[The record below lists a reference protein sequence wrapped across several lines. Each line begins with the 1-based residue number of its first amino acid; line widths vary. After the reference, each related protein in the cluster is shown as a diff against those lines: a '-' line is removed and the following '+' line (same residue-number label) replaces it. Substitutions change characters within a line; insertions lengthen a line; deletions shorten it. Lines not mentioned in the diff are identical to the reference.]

1 MTTAAATRLAP
12 ATAAH
17 TLPGH
22 TSWIYSLAFSPDGR
36 TLASG
41 GWDEWIRLWDLET
54 GAQRAVLEGHK
65 SEVYC
70 LAFSPDGKILASG
83 SANNSSV
90 VKLWD
95 VATGGDRT
103 EVTELTELT
112 GHGNV
117 VHTLAWSPDGRW
129 LASGAYDRSVRVWD
143 VNGKPA
149 TAALQATLGGYNY
162 KLYSVLF
169 APDGQTLHTTQADK
183 VTRSWNLAAWDAK
196 GARELALEP
205 DGKTDLTKPT
215 VVSVDPSW
223 VHATA
228 FSPDGRLLACGY
240 GQHQPDRSV
249 VGHVEIRDVA
259 SGRVVTEL
267 LGHKNFVHSLAFNS
281 DGSRLLTGG
290 WDGELRTWNVATG
303 EPVTQT
309 PAHDTPI
316 LAVAFSPDGNTLAS
330 AGYDQL
336 IRTFTL

>member
-1 MTTAAATRLAP
+1 VTTATNSAATAV
-12 ATAAH
+12 H
-17 TLPGH
+17 KLPGH

-54 GAQRAVLEGHK
+54 GAERAVLEGHK

-70 LAFSPDGKILASG
+70 LAFSPDGKTLASG

-95 VATGGDRT
+95 VATGS
-103 EVTELTELT
+103 EQTELV

-117 VHTLAWSPDGRW
+117 VHTLDWSPDGRW
-129 LASGAYDRSVRVWD
+129 LASGGYDRTVRIWD
-143 VNGKPA
+143 VNDKPGS
-149 TAALQATLGGYNY
+149 AALQATLGGYNH

-169 APDGQTLHTTQADK
+169 APDGQALHTAQADK
-183 VTRSWNLAAWDAK
+183 VTRCWNLAAWDATGVTQPAPK
-196 GARELALEP
+196 PNAT
-205 DGKTDLTKPT
+205 TDLAKAT
-215 VVSVDPSW
+215 VVSVEPGW

-240 GQHQPDRSV
+240 GRHQADRSV
-249 VGHVEIRDVA
+249 AGHVEIREVS
-259 SGRVVTEL
+259 SGRVAADL
-267 LGHKNFVHSLAFNS
+267 FGHRNFVHSLAFNS
-281 DGSRLLTGG
+281 DGSQLLTGG
-290 WDGELRTWNVATG
+290 WDGELRTWNVASG
-303 EPVTQT
+303 EQLTRT

-316 LAVAFSPDGNTLAS
+316 LAVAFSPDGRTLAS

-336 IRTFTL
+336 VRTFKL

>member
-1 MTTAAATRLAP
+1 M
-12 ATAAH
+12 
-17 TLPGH
+17 
-22 TSWIYSLAFSPDGR
+22 
-36 TLASG
+36 ASG

-95 VATGGDRT
+95 VATGS
-103 EVTELTELT
+103 EHTELT

-169 APDGQTLHTTQADK
+169 APDGQTLHTAQADK
-183 VTRSWNLAAWDAK
+183 VTRSWNLAAWDATAAPK
-196 GARELALEP
+196 PETT
-205 DGKTDLTKPT
+205 TDLAKPT
-215 VVSVDPSW
+215 VVSVEPSW

-228 FSPDGRLLACGY
+228 FSPDGRLLASGY
-240 GQHQPDRSV
+240 GRHQSDRSV
-249 VGHVEIRDVA
+249 VGHVEIRDVS
-259 SGRVVTEL
+259 SGRVVTNL

-281 DGSRLLTGG
+281 DGSQLLTGG

-303 EPVTQT
+303 EQLTRT

-316 LAVAFSPDGNTLAS
+316 LAVAFSPDGKTLAS

-336 IRTFTL
+336 VRTFSL

>member
-1 MTTAAATRLAP
+1 MTTAIN
-12 ATAAH
+12 TAADAAH
-17 TLPGH
+17 SLRGH

-95 VATGGDRT
+95 VATGS
-103 EVTELTELT
+103 EHTELT

-169 APDGQTLHTTQADK
+169 APDGQTLHTAQADK
-183 VTRSWNLAAWDAK
+183 VTRSWNLAAWDAT
-196 GARELALEP
+196 AEP
-205 DGKTDLTKPT
+205 KPETTTDLAKPT
-215 VVSVDPSW
+215 VVSVEPSW
-223 VHATA
+223 IHATA
-228 FSPDGRLLACGY
+228 FSPDGRLLASGY
-240 GQHQPDRSV
+240 GRHQSDRSV
-249 VGHVEIRDVA
+249 VGHVEIRDVS
-259 SGRVVTEL
+259 SGRVVTNL

-281 DGSRLLTGG
+281 DGSQLLTGG

-303 EPVTQT
+303 EQLTRT

-316 LAVAFSPDGNTLAS
+316 LAVAFSPDGKTLAS

-336 IRTFTL
+336 VRTFTL